1 MNARV
6 LTALAALAV
15 LLVACRTAPILNV
28 TDVPVNVPAGQTA
41 TLATV
46 EQAIIRAGNG
56 LGWQMKIEKP
66 GLIVGTL
73 LLRDHQAVVDIPF
86 STSAYSIVY
95 RSSVN
100 LDQNGDSIHRNY
112 NGWVQNLD
120 KAIRKNLFP

>member
-6 LTALAALAV
+6 LTALAAVAF

-28 TDVPVNVPAGQTA
+28 TDAPVNVPVGQTA

-56 LGWQMKIEKP
+56 LGWQMKVEKP
-66 GLIVGTL
+66 GLIVGNL
-73 LLRDHQAVVDIPF
+73 YLRDHQAVVDIPF
-86 STSAYSIVY
+86 TTSSYSIIY

-100 LDQNGDSIHRNY
+100 LDQSGDSIHRNY

-120 KAIRKNLFP
+120 KAIRKNLMP